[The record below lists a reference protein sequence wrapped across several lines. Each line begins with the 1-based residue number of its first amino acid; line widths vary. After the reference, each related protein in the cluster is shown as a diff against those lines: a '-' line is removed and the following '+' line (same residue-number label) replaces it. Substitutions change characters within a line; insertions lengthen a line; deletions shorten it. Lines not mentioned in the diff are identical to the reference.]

1 MAYCLGSMSDGVM
14 HEFYVQQN
22 PDLAACVE
30 SRDQLAEALATLTYR
45 AVFLAN
51 PPREKLGAA
60 AMIAVAPRAF

>member
-1 MAYCLGSMSDGVM
+1 
-14 HEFYVQQN
+14 
-22 PDLAACVE
+22 VE

-60 AMIAVAPRAF
+60 TAIAVAPAGQ